1 MAVGGQ
7 YWTATNGLV
16 ATGSLASNQYYV
28 VKHGSTAGTVKV
40 ATTPATDTL
49 VGILMNDPA
58 SGEAAEVAVLGVV
71 RAAAE
76 ASVTAGAALTCS
88 STGRVKATTTDLHQ
102 VVGYALEASSS
113 AGDLINI
120 VVARQTLADA

>member
-16 ATGSLASNQYYV
+16 ATGSLAAYQYYV

-40 ATTPATDTL
+40 ADTAATDTL

-88 STGRVKATTTDLHQ
+88 STGRVKATTTDLNQ
-102 VVGYALEASSS
+102 VVGYALEASAT

-120 VVARQTLADA
+120 VVARQTLADS